1 MTGNFHLNGDA
12 DRLYIPRSEG
22 GRGLKSIVRMY
33 KSGIASVVQ
42 HLKLNKSYNT
52 SLQFAV
58 EQELDN
64 IIRLKEKLLGNYE
77 IECGENTTLKK
88 LSKVFIKV
96 DTESQRKRYD
106 GKVMHGHYEKKE
118 QNRGKNRPLSFIWN
132 KDCYVTFECENYLST
147 IQDQELPIKHLRY
160 KRVLD
165 KGNIPNRRCRRY
177 MINFSWLSSNVIKI
191 LSSVET

>member
-77 IECGENTTLKK
+77 IEC
-88 LSKVFIKV
+88 
-96 DTESQRKRYD
+96 
-106 GKVMHGHYEKKE
+106 EKKE

-165 KGNIPNRRCRRY
+165 KGNIPNHRCRRY